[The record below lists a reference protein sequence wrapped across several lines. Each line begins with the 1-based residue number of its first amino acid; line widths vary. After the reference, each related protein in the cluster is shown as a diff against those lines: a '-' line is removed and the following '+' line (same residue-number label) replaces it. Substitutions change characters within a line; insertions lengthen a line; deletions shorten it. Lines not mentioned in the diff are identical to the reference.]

1 MKKVGLLTMHRVY
14 NVGSALQAYALQH
27 VVESLGYECELI
39 DYRYPTTEHLAYQQ
53 RIIQEQQLSLFE
65 LVLSVL
71 RRIKSIFNKDSVN
84 PFEVFYKKH
93 FHCTEHSY
101 STRLQLLTE
110 CPEYDIYMSGSDQ
123 VWNPQYIGFD
133 TSFLLDFAPEGARRI
148 SYASSFTIN
157 KLPNGFN
164 NVYKKELMKFA
175 HISVRERSG
184 IKIVKELTGKDSVN
198 VCDPTLLLSADQW
211 SVLADQSM
219 FKTDQHFILVYFMAY
234 AYNPYPEVFDYIDR
248 VYKQL
253 NLPIVFFNKPC
264 EHKGRYKE
272 ISVHIKGPNE
282 FLYLFSHADYVITDS
297 FHGTAFSLIFQKPFI
312 TCIQSKE
319 SQDSR
324 VTDLLDEIGAI
335 DYAVVYN
342 KKDELPSQT
351 IDLNVVKKIEKYR
364 KHSLDW
370 LIKNI
375 ESKE

>member
-1 MKKVGLLTMHRVY
+1 MKRVGLLTMHRVY

-53 RIIQEQQLSLFE
+53 RILQVHQLSLFE
-65 LVLSVL
+65 LVMSVL

-101 STRLQLLTE
+101 STRLQLLTD
-110 CPEYDIYMSGSDQ
+110 CPVYDIYMSGSDQ

-219 FKTDQHFILVYFMAY
+219 FKTDQHYILVYLMAY
-234 AYNPYPEVFDYIDR
+234 AYNPYPDVFDYIDR
-248 VYKQL
+248 VYKQF
-253 NLPIVFFNKPC
+253 NLPIVFFNAWGGQKSN
-264 EHKGRYKE
+264 YKE
-272 ISVHIKGPNE
+272 IRVPVKGPNE

-342 KKDELPSQT
+342 KKDELPSQN